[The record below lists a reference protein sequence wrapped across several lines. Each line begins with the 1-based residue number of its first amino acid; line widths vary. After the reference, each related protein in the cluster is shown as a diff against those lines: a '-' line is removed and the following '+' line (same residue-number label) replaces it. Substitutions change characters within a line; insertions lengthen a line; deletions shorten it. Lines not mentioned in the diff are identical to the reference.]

1 VANERLLSAEKEM
14 VSRSRG
20 PQATGLIRT
29 LQPQLD
35 QIPRANSSLR
45 PPTKIKKN
53 MEGVCRDT
61 QMPQK
66 DKDLALH
73 EKLEAGPH
81 LIAVA

>member
-1 VANERLLSAEKEM
+1 M

-20 PQATGLIRT
+20 PQATGLIRA

-35 QIPRANSSLR
+35 QIPRATSSLR
-45 PPTKIKKN
+45 PPTEIKKN
-53 MEGVCRDT
+53 MEGRDT

-73 EKLEAGPH
+73 EKLEVGPH
-81 LIAVA
+81 LIAVE